1 MKQKCYE
8 CGKKVSTTENGLCF
22 GCAHRH
28 YEKKALQAKLNEQEK
43 INVGLFTMIQL
54 QQDIIDMLVKG
65 DEELMRKIADQRRI
79 YKICKGSHARDMFRR
94 WREDL

>member
-8 CGKKVSTTENGLCF
+8 CGKKVSVTRDGLCF
-22 GCAHRH
+22 GCSLRH
-28 YEKKALQAKLNEQEK
+28 YEKEKLLARLNEQEM
-43 INVGLFTMIQL
+43 INIGLFTMIQL

-65 DEELMRKIADQRRI
+65 DEEMMKKIADQRRI
-79 YKICKGSHARDMFRR
+79 YKICKGSHARDLFRR